1 MDAHLWHRST
11 DTPPEERKAT
21 SLYNASTVV
30 TVGIGVLVCYVG
42 LMVIN
47 LVWASF
53 ILNDQVFSSLTR
65 TSLHATEYWTLS
77 WFVASIATVG
87 GALGTGLDQSAAST
101 SRLMPPRPG
110 RQVAP
115 KSWAGRSRHSTHC
128 G

>member
-1 MDAHLWHRST
+1 M
-11 DTPPEERKAT
+11 
-21 SLYNASTVV
+21 ASINRHPA
-30 TVGIGVLVCYVG
+30 GGEKSDEPLQRLDRRDSGYRVLVCYVG